1 MNVTERNTTHPK
13 TMESPVKVETLLP
26 DAVEVAQ
33 AARQGAILSAA
44 LDNATRDRVLTG
56 LAARIRANADRI
68 LAANAEDLA
77 VARASGMGSAKQQR
91 LALTPAKIEATARG
105 VEVVVALPGPVGAVT
120 RDTTLEN
127 GLRVQKVRAPLGAIL
142 MIYEARPHVTVD
154 AFALCFKAGNACL
167 LKGGREANES
177 NTVFQEL
184 IHEELAEHGVDP
196 RVVQLVTTSD
206 RDFIQELLKQ
216 EESLDLVIPRGG
228 HALIRFVHEHSR
240 IPTVLHFEG
249 VCHVYVDAS
258 ADPEM
263 AEAIV
268 LNGKLS
274 APATCNATEAV
285 LVHEAI
291 APTVVPRLVR
301 TLVESGVEVRGDA
314 AVCALAE
321 DAVGATDADWGTEFL
336 DLVLAMKVVPDL
348 DAAMAHIDAFGSR
361 HTEAIVAQDPAAQE
375 AFARRCGASCTM
387 VNASTRF
394 NDGGQLGLGAEIG
407 ISTTRVHAFGPMGLE
422 ELTTQRWVVRGS
434 GQVRG

>member
-1 MNVTERNTTHPK
+1 M
-13 TMESPVKVETLLP
+13 KVEAALP
-26 DAVEVAQ
+26 TALEVAE
-33 AARQGAILSAA
+33 ATRQGAIVSAA

-56 LAARIRANADRI
+56 LAARIRAHEGRI

-77 VARASGMGSAKQQR
+77 RAEAAGMGSAKRQR

-105 VEVVVALPGPVGAVT
+105 VEVVVGLPAPVGAVT
-120 RDTTLEN
+120 RDVVREN

-167 LKGGREANES
+167 LKGGREANAS
-177 NTVFQEL
+177 NAVLQEL
-184 IHEELAEHGVDP
+184 IHEELAAHGVDP

-206 RDFIQELLKQ
+206 RDFIKELLRQ
-216 EESLDLVIPRGG
+216 EDRLDLVIPRGG
-228 HALIRFVHEHSR
+228 ERLIRFVHEHSR

-263 AEAIV
+263 ATGIV
-268 LNGKLS
+268 VNGKTS

-291 APTVVPRLVR
+291 APDAVPRLVEGLR
-301 TLVESGVEVRGDA
+301 AAGVEVRGDP
-314 AVCALAE
+314 AVRGLAE
-321 DAVGATDADWGTEFL
+321 GVVPATEEDWGTEFL
-336 DLVLAMKVVPDL
+336 DMILAMRVVPDL
-348 DAAMAHIDAFGSR
+348 EAALEHIELHGSR
-361 HTEAIVAQDPAAQE
+361 HTEAIVAQDPTAQE
-375 AFARRCGASCTM
+375 AFVRRCGASCTM

-394 NDGGQLGLGAEIG
+394 NDGGELGLGAEIG

-422 ELTTQRWVVRGS
+422 ELTTQRWVVRGE

>member
-1 MNVTERNTTHPK
+1 
-13 TMESPVKVETLLP
+13 VKVEI
-26 DAVEVAQ
+26 AVPKAADVAA
-33 AARQGAILSAA
+33 AARQGAVLSAA

-56 LAARIRANADRI
+56 LAARIRANVGRI
-68 LAANAEDLA
+68 LAANAQDLA
-77 VARASGMGSAKQQR
+77 AAEAAGMGAAKQQR
-91 LALTPAKIEATARG
+91 LALSEAKVEATARG
-105 VEVVVALPGPVGAVT
+105 VEGVVALPAPVGAVT
-120 RDTTLEN
+120 RDTTREN

-154 AFALCFKAGNACL
+154 AFALCFKSGNACL
-167 LKGGREANES
+167 LKGGREANAS
-177 NTVFQEL
+177 NTVFEEL

-206 RDFIQELLKQ
+206 RDYIKELLRQ
-216 EESLDLVIPRGG
+216 EGSLDLVIPRGG

-258 ADPEM
+258 ASPEM

-285 LVHEAI
+285 LIHQAV

-301 TLVESGVEVRGDA
+301 ALVEAGVEVRGDA

-321 DAVGATDADWGTEFL
+321 GAVPATDADWGTEFL
-336 DLVLAMKVVPDL
+336 DLILAMKVVPDL
-348 DAAMAHIDAFGSR
+348 GAAMAHIERYGSR
-361 HTEAIVAQDPAAQE
+361 HTEAIVAEDPEAQE
-375 AFARRCGASCTM
+375 AFVQGCGASCCM

-394 NDGGQLGLGAEIG
+394 NDGGELGLGAEIG

-422 ELTTQRWVVRGS
+422 ELTTQRWVVRGT

>member
-1 MNVTERNTTHPK
+1 M
-13 TMESPVKVETLLP
+13 KVEIAVP
-26 DAVEVAQ
+26 SAVDAAE

-44 LDNATRDRVLTG
+44 LDNDTRNRVLLG

-68 LAANAEDLA
+68 LAANAEDLR
-77 VARASGMGSAKQQR
+77 RAAADGMGAAKQQR
-91 LALTPAKIEATARG
+91 LALTPAKVEATARG
-105 VEVVVALPGPVGAVT
+105 VEVVVELPAPVGEVT
-120 RDTTLEN
+120 RDTHLDN

-177 NTVFQEL
+177 NTVFEEV
-184 IHEELAEHGVDP
+184 IHEELAAHGVDP

-206 RDFIQELLKQ
+206 RDYIKELLRQ
-216 EESLDLVIPRGG
+216 EERLDLVIPRGG
-228 HALIRFVHEHSR
+228 HTLIRFVHDHSR

-263 AEAIV
+263 ARDIV

-285 LVHEAI
+285 LVHETA
-291 APTVVPRLVR
+291 AATVVPMLVR
-301 TLVESGVEVRGDA
+301 ALVEAGVEVRGDP
-314 AVCALAE
+314 AVCALA
-321 DAVGATDADWGTEFL
+321 DAAVPATAADWGTEFL
-336 DLVLAMKVVPDL
+336 DLILAMKVVPDRE
-348 DAAMAHIDAFGSR
+348 AAMAHIEAHGSR
-361 HTEAIVAQDPAAQE
+361 HTEAVVAEDPAVQE
-375 AFARRCGASCTM
+375 AFVHRCGASCCM

-394 NDGGQLGLGAEIG
+394 NDGGELGLGAEIG

-422 ELTTQRWVVRGS
+422 ELTTQRWVVRGT
-434 GQVRG
+434 GQVRD